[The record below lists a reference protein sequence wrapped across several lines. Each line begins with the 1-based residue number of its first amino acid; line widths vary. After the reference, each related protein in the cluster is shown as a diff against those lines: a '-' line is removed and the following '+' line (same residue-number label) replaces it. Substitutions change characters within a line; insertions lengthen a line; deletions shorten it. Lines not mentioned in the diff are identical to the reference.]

1 MVVST
6 DRGASP
12 GEALPWPV
20 EAALRVVQERGLD
33 ELTMRRVAESA
44 GKSPMAA
51 YRHFADKD
59 DLVRSVL
66 REAFR
71 IWESRAYAVLE
82 VPEPEARL
90 EAYARVY
97 LRFALEEPQLYDL
110 LFVRPH
116 RFGIHRFPEGFRERP
131 ATTIQILRETVVEL
145 RRGQGLA
152 DDDPTEVAVGLWAL
166 VHGLVMIHRSG
177 RFPDAA
183 AEFEAVYV
191 GRVRNAI
198 DSIRRERL
206 G

>member
-1 MVVST
+1 MVRT
-6 DRGASP
+6 DRGAPP
-12 GEALPWPV
+12 GDAPPWPV
-20 EAALRVVQERGLD
+20 EAALRVIRERGLD
-33 ELTMRRVAESA
+33 ELTMRRVAAAA
-44 GKSPMAA
+44 GMSPMAA

-59 DLVRSVL
+59 DLVRAVL

-71 IWESRAYAVLE
+71 IWESRVYAVLE
-82 VPEPEARL
+82 ISKPDARL

-145 RRGQGLA
+145 QGGHESL

-177 RFPDAA
+177 RFLDATG
-183 AEFEAVYV
+183 EFEAVYV

-198 DSIRRERL
+198 DSIRRERS